1 LLTHSRWISLINT
14 YIPKTTLSH
23 THTLLPPLP
32 LRHQD
37 RDGPTPWDCET
48 ILSTC
53 SNLDN
58 HPSLIVEEGGKRKGK
73 KGRNNMY
80 RGEMPALAEEEG
92 GPEGAVAMVALSKKS
107 GLPLGVLLMGEKKKV
122 ESEVMNA
129 GSKRDKAETEEEKR
143 IRKAAV
149 KQARREGRAKKKEMA
164 QAFKEVEKVAGVQCR
179 SGETAVNRSVFQYS

>member
-1 LLTHSRWISLINT
+1 MNEPSLLVSA
-14 YIPKTTLSH
+14 LSIYY
-23 THTLLPPLP
+23 TKETDSASPLP
-32 LRHQD
+32 SPFLLQQD

-73 KGRNNMY
+73 KGRNNRY
-80 RGEMPALAEEEG
+80 RGGEMPALAEEEG

-107 GLPLGVLLMGEKKKV
+107 GLPLGVLSMAEKKKV
-122 ESEVMNA
+122 AGEVMNA

-149 KQARREGRAKKKEMA
+149 KQARREGRTKKKEMT
-164 QAFKEVEKVAGVQCR
+164 QAFKQVEKVAGVQSR
-179 SGETAVNRSVFQYS
+179 SGETAVARSVFQYS